1 MTARE
6 AVLDAAAQVMRDRG
20 LAACTTKEIARAAGY
35 SEATLYK
42 HFADKQDL
50 FLAVLR
56 ERLPRLSVVSELVG
70 QQTVAAN
77 LEHMVGQLLQF
88 YTASFPIAASI
99 FSQPRLLAGHRDAM
113 HERGAGPRA
122 PVQALITYLQQER
135 TLGRIPATTD
145 VEAVA
150 ALLAGAV
157 FQRAFFTNFE
167 GAGEDPD
174 AGPWVSRVVA
184 AAGLAG

>member
-6 AVLDAAAQVMRDRG
+6 TVLDAAAQVMRDRG
-20 LAACTTKEIARAAGY
+20 LAACTTKEIARVAGY

-56 ERLPRLSVVSELVG
+56 ERLPRLSVVAELVG

-88 YTASFPIAASI
+88 YTASFPIAASL
-99 FSQPRLLAGHRDAM
+99 FSQPKLLAGHRAAM
-113 HERGAGPRA
+113 HERNAGPRE
-122 PVQALITYLQQER
+122 PVGALVTYLEEER
-135 TLGRIPATTD
+135 NLGRLPETTD
-145 VEAVA
+145 VTAVA
-150 ALLAGAV
+150 ALLAGAA
-157 FQRAFFTNFE
+157 FQRAFFINFE
-167 GAGEDPD
+167 GVTDDRD
-174 AGPWVSRVVA
+174 AGAWVTRVVA
-184 AAGLAG
+184 AAGVTR